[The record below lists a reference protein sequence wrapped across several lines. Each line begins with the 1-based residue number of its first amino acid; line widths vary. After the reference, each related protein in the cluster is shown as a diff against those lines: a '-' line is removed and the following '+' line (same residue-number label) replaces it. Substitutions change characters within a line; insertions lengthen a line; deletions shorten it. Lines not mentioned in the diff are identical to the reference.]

1 LTNKTLAQQLGE
13 FAAQLRFK
21 QLPPAAI
28 TLAKLGIS
36 DCIAVMVAGSREPAV
51 QALRN
56 TLAPLGGPAE
66 SSLYFSAERMPAPS
80 AAWINSTAGHVLDY
94 DDVAFGH
101 PSVVIV
107 PAILAEAEALAASGA
122 DIVTAYIAGYE
133 TWMELVTRERDNYQ
147 MKGWH
152 PTPLLGALAAG
163 AACANLKRL
172 NAPAATSALG
182 LAAAQ
187 ASGITASYGTMA
199 KAMQVGK
206 AAHTGVMSARLA
218 ASGMLAAPDA
228 LDHER
233 GFLRAISPAGNV
245 DLKRPPQLGTR
256 WHAVEHGLSIKRYP
270 MCYCAHRAIDA
281 TLEVAAKHR
290 IAPENIAGI
299 EVTLGKIQA
308 ATLKNHRPATG
319 LDAIFSME
327 FASAA
332 AIIAGNVGLKEVSD
346 EFVARPDVQNLL
358 KRVTV
363 VASDEVDPAWPAM
376 ARFDQVRVQL
386 QDGTTLTSEPVYRAL
401 GDAQRPLAAAD
412 LRAKFLDCFAAGES
426 SADAVY
432 VLQQLQCL
440 ETLPSC
446 RSLYQHDVAALTA

>member
-1 LTNKTLAQQLGE
+1 VADQALAQHLGE
-13 FAAQLRFK
+13 FAAGLQLK
-21 QLPPAAI
+21 QLPPAALA
-28 TLAKLGIS
+28 LAKLGLS

-51 QALRN
+51 QTLRN
-56 TLAPLGGPAE
+56 TLATLGGPAE
-66 SSLYFSAERMPAPS
+66 STLYFGHERLPAPA

-94 DDVAFGH
+94 DDVALGH

-107 PAILAEAEALAASGA
+107 PAILAEGETLNSSGA
-122 DIVTAYIAGYE
+122 DLATAYIAGYE
-133 TWMELVTRERDNYQ
+133 TWMELVSRERDNYQ

-152 PTPLLGALAAG
+152 PTPLIGALAAA
-163 AACANLKRL
+163 AACANLRRL
-172 NAPAATSALG
+172 SANAATSALG

-206 AAHTGVMSARLA
+206 AAHTGVMSARMA

-245 DLKRPPQLGTR
+245 DLKRAPQLGTR
-256 WHAVEHGLSIKRYP
+256 WHSVEHGLSIKRYP

-281 TLEVAAKHR
+281 TLEVAATHN
-290 IAPENIAGI
+290 IEADAIAGI
-299 EVTLGKIQA
+299 EVTLGRIQA

-319 LDAIFSME
+319 LDAIFSVE
-327 FASAA
+327 FAVAA

-346 EFVARPDVQNLL
+346 EFVARADVQNLL

-363 VASDEVDPAWPAM
+363 VATEDYDPAWPAM
-376 ARFDQVRVQL
+376 ARFDRVRVQSKN
-386 QDGTTLTSEPVYRAL
+386 GTTLASEPVYRAL
-401 GDAQRPLAAAD
+401 GDAQRPLAPAD
-412 LRAKFLDCFAAGES
+412 LRAKFVDCLAAGK
-426 SADAVY
+426 SALDADH
-432 VLQQLQCL
+432 LFGQLQCI

-446 RSLYQHDVAALTA
+446 RTLYRRDVAAMSA

>member
-1 LTNKTLAQQLGE
+1 
-13 FAAQLRFK
+13 
-21 QLPPAAI
+21 
-28 TLAKLGIS
+28 
-36 DCIAVMVAGSREPAV
+36 
-51 QALRN
+51 LRN
-56 TLAPLGGPAE
+56 TLATLGGPAE
-66 SSLYFSAERMPAPS
+66 STLYFGHERLPAPA

-94 DDVAFGH
+94 DDVALGH

-107 PAILAEAEALAASGA
+107 PAILAEGETLNSSGA
-122 DIVTAYIAGYE
+122 DLATAYIAGYE
-133 TWMELVTRERDNYQ
+133 TWMELVSRERDNYQ

-152 PTPLLGALAAG
+152 PTPLIGALAAA
-163 AACANLKRL
+163 AACANLRRL
-172 NAPAATSALG
+172 SANAATSALG

-206 AAHTGVMSARLA
+206 AAHTGVMSARMA

-245 DLKRPPQLGTR
+245 DLKRAPQLGTR
-256 WHAVEHGLSIKRYP
+256 WHSVEHGLSIKRYP

-281 TLEVAAKHR
+281 TLEVAATHN
-290 IAPENIAGI
+290 IEADAIAGI
-299 EVTLGKIQA
+299 EVTLGRIQA

-319 LDAIFSME
+319 LDAIFSVE
-327 FASAA
+327 FAVAA

-346 EFVARPDVQNLL
+346 EFVARADVQNLL

-363 VASDEVDPAWPAM
+363 VATEDYDPAWPAM
-376 ARFDQVRVQL
+376 ARFDRVRMQSKN
-386 QDGTTLTSEPVYRAL
+386 GTTLASEPVYRAL
-401 GDAQRPLAAAD
+401 GDAQRPLAPAD
-412 LRAKFLDCFAAGES
+412 LRAKFVDCLAAGK
-426 SADAVY
+426 SALDADH
-432 VLQQLQCL
+432 LFGQLQRI

-446 RSLYQHDVAALTA
+446 RTLYRRDVAAMSA